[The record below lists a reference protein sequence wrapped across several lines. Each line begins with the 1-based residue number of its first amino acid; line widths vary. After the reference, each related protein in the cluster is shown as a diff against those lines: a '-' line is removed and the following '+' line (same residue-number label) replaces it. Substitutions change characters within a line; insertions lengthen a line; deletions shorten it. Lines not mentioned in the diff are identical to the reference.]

1 MRKIVIPGGAG
12 YLGRSLSDYFVG
24 LGYRVIVFS
33 RGTESPGNG
42 VKIVPWDGQTLGTW
56 VHEIDGADA
65 VVNMVGRSVNC
76 RYNNKNRQAIY
87 NSRLHST
94 RVLGEAIRSVQQ
106 PPKVWINSSSATI
119 YRHALDRPMDEL
131 RGDIGTGFSVDV
143 CRQWEHTLL
152 TSYTPHTRKIAMR
165 TAIVLGKGSGGAMMP
180 LLNLARLGLGGKMG
194 PGTQFVSWLH
204 LEDFVRSVQWLI
216 DHEELDGTINV
227 AAPHPCTNADFMRV
241 LRFVCGQP
249 VGLPSQRWML
259 EIGALMLRTETE
271 LLLKSRRVVPTRLL
285 DSGFT
290 FNYPYVYDTLRN
302 IVRE

>member
-24 LGYRVIVFS
+24 LGYRVVVLS
-33 RGTESPGNG
+33 RGAESRWND

-65 VVNMVGRSVNC
+65 VVNMAGRSVNC
-76 RYNNKNRQAIY
+76 RYTVKNRQAIY
-87 NSRLHST
+87 ESRLYST

-131 RGDIGTGFSVDV
+131 MGDIGTGFSVDV

-152 TSYTPHTRKIAMR
+152 TSYTPYTRKVAMR
-165 TAIVLGKGSGGAMMP
+165 TAIVLGRGSGGAMTP
-180 LLNLARLGLGGKMG
+180 LLNIARLGLGGKMG
-194 PGTQFVSWLH
+194 SGTQFVSWLH

-216 DHEELDGTINV
+216 DHEELDGAINA
-227 AAPHPCTNADFMRV
+227 AAPNPCTNADFMRV
-241 LRFVCGQP
+241 LRFVCSQP
-249 VGLPSQRWML
+249 IGMPSQRWML
-259 EIGALMLRTETE
+259 EIGAFVLRTETE
-271 LLLKSRRVVPTRLL
+271 LLLKSRRVVPTRLVA
-285 DSGFT
+285 SGFT
-290 FNYPYVYDTLRN
+290 FNYPYVYDALRN